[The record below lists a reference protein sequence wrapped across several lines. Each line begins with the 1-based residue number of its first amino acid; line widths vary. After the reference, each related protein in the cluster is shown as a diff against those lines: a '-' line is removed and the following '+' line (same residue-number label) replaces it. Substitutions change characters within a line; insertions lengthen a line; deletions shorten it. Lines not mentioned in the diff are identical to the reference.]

1 MVARVGKID
10 LGAVPLGLLLSR
22 VVPVRIPI
30 RAFDPIVR
38 AFSNKRIRVDRTS
51 DGNFVAVLID
61 GPKPNR
67 LPVTEIRS
75 PLDGKLTE
83 DTEPAA
89 GVPTDQV

>member
-30 RAFDPIVR
+30 PAFDPIVR
-38 AFSNKRIRVDRTS
+38 AFSNKRIRVDPS